1 LLAIPN
7 RFSEA
12 AMRRALLLVLALL
25 IAAGGCAN
33 PRNPGLVVAHETGRK
48 PSSKMILTDSIV
60 ELHARE
66 QPTGNGPIT
75 STGVISGTRIGFRA
89 NPDGSVVAFVG
100 DRIVPIPE
108 GRCEWVMVE
117 TCWPR
122 WWSRRADDAERAAKA
137 TAEALTVTGIGIG
150 AVTLGA
156 AYIVADRRPG

>member
-1 LLAIPN
+1 
-7 RFSEA
+7 
-12 AMRRALLLVLALL
+12 MRRALLLGLVLLT
-25 IAAGGCAN
+25 AAGGCSN
-33 PRNPGLVVAHETGRK
+33 LSRPGLIVGIEPGGK
-48 PSSKMILTDSIV
+48 PSSKLILTDSIV

-66 QPTGNGPIT
+66 QPSGNGPIT
-75 STGVISGTRIGFRA
+75 STGVISGTRVGFRA
-89 NPDGSVVAFVG
+89 NRDGSVVAFVG
-100 DRIVPIPE
+100 DRIVPISD